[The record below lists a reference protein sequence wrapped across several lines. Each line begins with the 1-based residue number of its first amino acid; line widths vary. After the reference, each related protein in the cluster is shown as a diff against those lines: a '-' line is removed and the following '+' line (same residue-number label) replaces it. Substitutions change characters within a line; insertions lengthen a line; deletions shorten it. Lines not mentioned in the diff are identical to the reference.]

1 MTQLLTLCMVCKD
14 DQVLLGY
21 KKRGFGAGR
30 WNGFGG
36 KLIEG
41 ETLEAAAKRELY
53 EEVGIIPEEMPKL
66 GIISFSF
73 DGDSKKLEVHIFRI
87 DAFSGEP
94 TESEEMDPKWFTAS
108 EIPFTQMW
116 SDDEYWFPYLLANKK
131 FTASFHFDKP
141 STAEYSSKIL
151 NMQINE
157 VDTLP

>member
-1 MTQLLTLCMVCKD
+1 M
-14 DQVLLGY
+14 
-21 KKRGFGAGR
+21 
-30 WNGFGG
+30 
-36 KLIEG
+36 EG

-73 DGDSKKLEVHIFRI
+73 EGDSKTLEVHIFRI

-94 TESEEMDPKWFTAS
+94 TESEEMNPKWFAYT
-108 EIPFTQMW
+108 EIPFSQMW
-116 SDDEYWFPYLLANKK
+116 PDDEYWFPYLLAKKK

-151 NMQINE
+151 NMQIKE
-157 VDTLP
+157 VDTLS